1 MAFAPTAT
9 RVVTLEIEYVAAP
22 SKSRAPEDSTTDAKI
37 ATSQPSS
44 QQSIISLPT
53 EPSLPT
59 TTTPSLPT
67 TPLPTASKR
76 LLPNS
81 HRRNQS
87 HGQINFPKS
96 IIPSNLGFAS
106 DSSTHDTYFTSQHAA
121 ARCSSVPSTPGI
133 THIHNTNTS
142 SNITAG
148 TEKETYTL
156 ADRTSS
162 LVQTTGD
169 VPPSLIGSTTV
180 IHNNQLYLFGGRPP
194 GGDPTND
201 LYILNLNTLVWTLV
215 DQEQQHRIQTNH
227 NHEDNEEEK
236 RLSPSVDSLSRHD
249 RRGHSPTHLPL
260 TQDFS
265 SEETSKIVDTSLS
278 CSIPQPR
285 YYHSAALVIAPPIID
300 KNGSI
305 TRWGSEDEAHMV
317 VFGGRCIKK
326 SRNSADHNNDSHQEF
341 CLNDTH
347 ILDLKTLQWIPS
359 NFNLKTPS
367 TTAAVSQQP
376 SSIDIDSKDEDSGR
390 GSMEP
395 ESEGGDPISST
406 NTVQEPTTSIKEHN
420 PYIYHTPEP
429 RFAHVASITC
439 DRMII
444 MGGQGPDNEYIHEIS
459 VLDLKRYIWMD
470 GGNFQGNASQS
481 RSTLASVVERPM
493 TRRRRRYL
501 ECLAAEVPQYKPSS
515 RPLSVVSTS
524 SSPSPFNPICSD
536 IATSSKDSS
545 SLSPASPGDMLSP
558 LLNPRMDSW
567 HRGEGHPFELSIPS
581 IRQRYM
587 SDAELSS
594 TIEQDDYVWVEG
606 EKLDSSD
613 SLSSQELF
621 GLGLEADIPSIA
633 GNSKSPHAQL
643 VMSSNKSVV
652 STAGSEKSRSRS
664 QYSGLSLSS
673 GKPSPRISPVSNAIP
688 KSFFSKSNG
697 GLFEL
702 DGLAATV
709 ARDKKLSKVPFGYDK
724 SLRLKRSSS
733 IGANSTSSRRSS
745 GAVDDNMATRRI
757 RRELESEDKNDK
769 RRSLDS
775 VLDNVSVFDPSFA
788 EGRIGIR
795 DLSRTQCTPTPQFQ
809 PFYMYSNYISAD
821 KRLKRDFM
829 KVQNLKGPYRPES
842 AKVTYEIRP
851 EWTALDLGPGI
862 LCGSEGQCPPRMYFP
877 MTHVVDNFFLL
888 SGTLIEGGKEREMT
902 TSSALQTSKPLYSFV
917 SNNQQNPLDVRA
929 PVASVNRQRTFSVWM
944 HNLHNHQW
952 SQLELTK
959 SLRSGTW
966 NRSVLD
972 RDSNFLYILGQ
983 TKDSPNKESS
993 EMSLEQSLA
1002 SESELDSPLAP
1013 VSFTHMVKVD
1023 LHGLEICPAIDESN
1037 IGPAG
1042 VNLGLDMLK
1051 DGIGADTVI
1060 VSSVDGGRIL
1070 VNSAIVGQR
1079 WGFFQDLMEDRDR
1092 IRKLEEEARVSQ
1104 KQEDDASSDPNSPS
1118 LLSKKRFLSD
1128 SLTEVQVCETTP
1140 ILVGFLQYI
1149 YTNDLVTPHQ
1159 LKLKT
1164 LQGLLLLSHFYD
1176 LTRLQQLV
1184 REAIYRQLNASNA
1197 PAVCEVAVLTNEFGL
1212 QTRALRT
1219 LLQSARMAQ
1228 MRRQGEAA
1236 EAKRRLEFDM
1246 SRLEAIEE
1254 DRKRKASMQ
1263 ANQVHLQQVGI
1274 SAGNFLGAGAS
1285 NDSSDSITSSPV
1297 GSTTTLRQGSN
1308 ISTNAGSTATV
1319 SGLGAIGRFFR
1330 QREES
1335 VESVGPFV

>member
-133 THIHNTNTS
+133 THIHNINTS
-142 SNITAG
+142 SNTTAG

-169 VPPSLIGSTTV
+169 VPPSLIGSSTV

-265 SEETSKIVDTSLS
+265 SEETSKI
-278 CSIPQPR
+278 
-285 YYHSAALVIAPPIID
+285 
-300 KNGSI
+300 
-305 TRWGSEDEAHMV
+305 
-317 VFGGRCIKK
+317 
-326 SRNSADHNNDSHQEF
+326 
-341 CLNDTH
+341 
-347 ILDLKTLQWIPS
+347 DLKTLQWIPS
-359 NFNLKTPS
+359 NFNLKNPS

-459 VLDLKRYIWMD
+459 VLDIKRYIWMD

-524 SSPSPFNPICSD
+524 SSPSPSNPICSD

-606 EKLDSSD
+606 EKLDSTD

-709 ARDKKLSKVPFGYDK
+709 ARDKKLSKGPFSYDK

-829 KVQNLKGPYRPES
+829 KMQNLKGPYRPES

-929 PVASVNRQRTFSVWM
+929 PVASVNRQRSFSVWM

-1092 IRKLEEEARVSQ
+1092 IRKLEEEARASQ
-1104 KQEDDASSDPNSPS
+1104 KQEDDAGSDPNSPS